1 MLEFQHYL
9 HSLTR
14 VFSSSRA
21 FRQFKNSLLHS
32 WLQQSQERDTMKA
45 ASGHLWWFKI
55 VCFELVDTGTKSSRQ
70 EAAKTSNSL
79 FELKLFNEHL
89 ADRLTDSFG
98 CCWEEGS
105 TDQRMTEKHKNV
117 SGVCLAPFRKSIK
130 FAASYP
136 TKMAVKLSAF
146 AALIATIKR
155 NKIYSATGVIIT
167 NDWVISWPG
176 FSGC

>member
-14 VFSSSRA
+14 VFSTSRA
-21 FRQFKNSLLHS
+21 VRQFKNSLLHS

-55 VCFELVDTGTKSSRQ
+55 VCFEHVDTGTKSSRQ

-79 FELKLFNEHL
+79 YELKLFNEHL

-98 CCWEEGS
+98 CCWEEGRINGS
-105 TDQRMTEKHKNV
+105 TDQRIIWSTDEAESQTRNSLEDCDNPLEPCNLKGSHV
-117 SGVCLAPFRKSIK
+117 SG
-130 FAASYP
+130 
-136 TKMAVKLSAF
+136 
-146 AALIATIKR
+146 
-155 NKIYSATGVIIT
+155 
-167 NDWVISWPG
+167 
-176 FSGC
+176 